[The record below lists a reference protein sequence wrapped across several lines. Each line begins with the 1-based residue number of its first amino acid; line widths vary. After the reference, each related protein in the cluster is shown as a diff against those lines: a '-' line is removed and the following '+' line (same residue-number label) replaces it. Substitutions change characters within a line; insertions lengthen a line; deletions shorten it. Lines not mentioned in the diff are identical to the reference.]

1 MLVWKCERP
10 ITSLNF
16 SFCIEGDCSRV
27 GDRQGHLFKTRLE
40 HFRLHHS
47 HHFVVTCHHNFVS
60 FNQSWYTW
68 ISESAS
74 RSQDSST
81 SEVRHIIFQ
90 MRYVISYFKWGTSS
104 YFKWGTSYHISNEVR
119 HIILQMWSNKANLIL
134 DFSSP
139 LRESCSINFKIICN
153 IINNSRRKK
162 EMSV

>member
-90 MRYVISYFKWGTSS
+90 MRYDILYFKWGTSYYISNEVRHIIFQMRYVIIFQMRYVIS
-104 YFKWGTSYHISNEVR
+104 YFKWGTSYHITNVV
-119 HIILQMWSNKANLIL
+119 K
-134 DFSSP
+134 
-139 LRESCSINFKIICN
+139 
-153 IINNSRRKK
+153 
-162 EMSV
+162 